1 MDVFIDLIL
10 SKLKA
15 SFNNPEFSDV
25 RIVSANATFYAHKMI
40 LTTRLG
46 VWAAM
51 EKFADIEVLCWN
63 QIEDHV
69 AERILRWIYMGE
81 RILCE
86 KDSQSFAKSLVKA
99 AQFLKLS
106 DVLEICESFF
116 IFLDLKQ
123 ESVSLKPQSLDE
135 DAGTASITE
144 FKPSISQRKP
154 ALRPKG
160 YKSVHLVQRSPPI
173 IKSARMSPCG
183 FCDKC
188 RADNCGRC
196 LPCRDRP
203 KFGGRGKLKLKCAMR
218 SCDNLAKAQ
227 IIRETEAIFSQARQK
242 LLKDRKQSS

>member
-10 SKLKA
+10 SKLKQ

-25 RIVSANATFYAHKMI
+25 RIVSASATFYAHKLI
-40 LTTRLG
+40 LTTRPG
-46 VWAAM
+46 VWSEM

-99 AQFLKLS
+99 AQILKLP

-123 ESVSLKPQSLDE
+123 ESVPLKPPPPHE
-135 DAGTASITE
+135 DGTVSITE
-144 FKPSISQRKP
+144 SKPFKRKAALPAQRH
-154 ALRPKG
+154 
-160 YKSVHLVQRSPPI
+160 KSDHLVQRSKT
-173 IKSARMSPCG
+173 IKRARMNHCG
-183 FCDKC
+183 FCDNC
-188 RADNCGRC
+188 RAEDCGRC

-203 KFGGRGKLKLKCAMR
+203 KFGGPGNLKKKCVMR
-218 SCDNLAKAQ
+218 ACGNLAKAR
-227 IIRETEAIFSQARQK
+227 IIRETEAIFSKAKER
-242 LLKDRKQSS
+242 LLKDRKVSL